1 MSREGFYWQSV
12 SSCYTL
18 SPSGAGGRR
27 SETELLR
34 SEKELLRKSK
44 KFVVRK
50 WRGRSEVFRGL
61 SFRKG
66 N

>member
-18 SPSGAGGRR
+18 GAGRGRG
-27 SETELLR
+27 ETELLK

-44 KFVVRK
+44 EFVVRK
-50 WRGRSEVFRGL
+50 WRAREKVLKVVFRSGL
-61 SFRKG
+61 
-66 N
+66 